1 RGESEAA
8 GDDEALVRRARAI
21 LSEDLVAEQTYR
33 QLAGDLHDP
42 SADAVFG
49 LLLRETEEQCLLLQR
64 IVEGTMLASERCSPP
79 AGGAFAKEAPQ
90 VRAMC
95 LDIQELARGNRRHAG
110 QLRDLACAARGR
122 GQALL
127 GAILDALARDS
138 DKHASLLLELA
149 VCLHSPATR

>member
-1 RGESEAA
+1 MLQALA
-8 GDDEALVRRARAI
+8 MPDQALVRRARAI

-33 QLAGDLHDP
+33 QLARDLHDP

-49 LLLRETEEQCLLLQR
+49 LLLQETEERCLLLQR
-64 IVEGTMLASERCSPP
+64 IIEGTVLASDTRS
-79 AGGAFAKEAPQ
+79 GGGIEKDIPRLQ
-90 VRAMC
+90 AMC
-95 LDIQELARGNRRHAG
+95 LDIQDLARGNRRHAE

-122 GQALL
+122 GQATL

-149 VCLHSPATR
+149 CCLHSPIP